1 LNKFYFLFLQTG
13 AQADPQEGS
22 QGNLQ
27 GHPPPG
33 SQAGKAVFT
42 QASCLKAVQNID
54 FAVVFRTLVK
64 KIIIKI
70 LLKTATKSS

>member
-1 LNKFYFLFLQTG
+1 MNKFYFLLLQTG

-27 GHPPPG
+27 GHSPPG
-33 SQAGKAVFT
+33 PQAGKVVFT

-54 FAVVFRTLVK
+54 FVVVFRTLVK
-64 KIIIKI
+64 KTSVNK
-70 LLKTATKSS
+70 LLKIATKSY